1 MRRFTRVLAVLAV
14 ALAAG
19 CGGGGSKTASGDAT
33 TATTVATTVPAPS
46 TTTAGPATALTLRV
60 TDLHLANSEES
71 DNAVRILLPAGV
83 ASASV
88 TLMGLPSPNQVVS
101 VCQANDL
108 NQRMSAPVCRT
119 PANGEATTIALGS
132 AASGVEIVQVGT
144 SGTGPTANNLTV
156 DEALIRYSAS
166 TRDVRVRLPQIASGD
181 SGGRPTFGLT
191 PPGTSGTYQAELTWT
206 VIQVF
211 GGTASDGQL
220 ELVQGTTVADHA
232 DNAALDV
239 RLNGTLPQPVAATTV
254 RLQNLGAGALV
265 NPKLTL
271 LLP

>member
-19 CGGGGSKTASGDAT
+19 CGGGGSKTATGGAT
-33 TATTVATTVPAPS
+33 SATTVATTVPAP

-88 TLMGLPSPNQVVS
+88 TLMGLPTPNQIVS

-119 PANGEATTIALGS
+119 PANGEAATIALGS
-132 AASGVEIVQVGT
+132 AASGVEIIQMGA
-144 SGTGPTANNLTV
+144 SGTGATATPITV

-166 TRDVRVRLPQIASGD
+166 TRDVRVRLGQIASGD

-191 PPGTSGTYQAELTWT
+191 PPSTAGTYQAELTWT

-239 RLNGTLPQPVAATTV
+239 RLNGTLPQPVAETAV
-254 RLQNLGAGALV
+254 RLQNLGTGALV